1 MEGVEDSVTRSVSNV
16 SSLLFELREETV
28 AARYCTW
35 RRREDLPEPEL
46 CSPWEPDDENIG
58 EEGMDSIHET
68 IREYVEHLEKE
79 AKQWGLN
86 PEHFP
91 G

>member
-16 SSLLFELREETV
+16 STLLFELREETV
-28 AARYCTW
+28 AARYCTSLDW
-35 RRREDLPEPEL
+35 EYDSEP
-46 CSPWEPDDENIG
+46 CSPWGSDDENIG
-58 EEGMDSIHET
+58 EEGMDSIYEI

-79 AKQWGLN
+79 AKQSGLN